1 MAFVRGRFC
10 ELAAELCALD
20 PTEQYLLGMLS
31 LLPAMLR
38 RPMAELTPA
47 LALRHEILQALQGAN
62 LPESSLL
69 QWLVCH
75 EHGDWAACDA
85 VVRAYRFNQELLVR
99 CYAQAVLWA
108 EAALHFS
115 S

>member
-38 RPMAELTPA
+38 RPMEELTPA
-47 LALRHEILQALQGAN
+47 LALRSEIRQALLGAN
-62 LPESSLL
+62 IPERCPL
-69 QWLVCH
+69 QWMEYH

-85 VVRAYRFNQELLVR
+85 NVQAHGLNQELLVR
-99 CYAQAVLWA
+99 CYAEAVLWA
-108 EAALHFS
+108 EAALNFS
-115 S
+115 V